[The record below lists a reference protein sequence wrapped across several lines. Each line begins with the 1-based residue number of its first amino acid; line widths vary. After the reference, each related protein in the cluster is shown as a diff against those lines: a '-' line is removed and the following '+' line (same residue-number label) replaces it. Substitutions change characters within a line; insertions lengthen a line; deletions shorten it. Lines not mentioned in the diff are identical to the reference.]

1 MVTLLEGRHI
11 HFTKKLDSSSSVTG
25 LQRGVLIL
33 GSVMRVCFF
42 CHCWTGDILNGV
54 LSIRTAGRQVITTV
68 NRSIASSFACAC
80 TLCRLLN
87 KDNILMGDCNSVNL
101 TGHNFQL

>member
-42 CHCWTGDILNGV
+42 VNVGQVTFSMEYYLF
-54 LSIRTAGRQVITTV
+54 GRQFV
-68 NRSIASSFACAC
+68 R
-80 TLCRLLN
+80 
-87 KDNILMGDCNSVNL
+87 
-101 TGHNFQL
+101 